1 MGRRSLLP
9 GVFKVFGVQGA
20 TLSHFKGVGITFT
33 KSFWALWSS
42 RCKPIALWGG
52 WDRFYLAFLR
62 FVDFKVQPYRTLRG
76 SGSLLPRL
84 FAVCGIPGAPLS
96 HFGGVEITFTLF
108 LLRFVEFKVQPSHTL
123 EGSASLLL
131 SLLEVCGTQ
140 AATPSN
146 FLQIYENKET
156 FMVWCNPIA
165 LWGGQGHFYLVFLRF
180 VEFRVHPYH
189 TLEGSGSVLLSNLSR
204 PGDFTQAFSLKVQ
217 KSPCISKKNL
227 KN

>member
-108 LLRFVEFKVQPSHTL
+108 LLRFVEFKVQPYCTL
-123 EGSASLLL
+123 GRSGSLLPLLFAIRGIPGAPL
-131 SLLEVCGTQ
+131 SH
-140 AATPSN
+140 
-146 FLQIYENKET
+146 F
-156 FMVWCNPIA
+156 
-165 LWGGQGHFYLVFLRF
+165 GGLGV
-180 VEFRVHPYH
+180 
-189 TLEGSGSVLLSNLSR
+189 S
-204 PGDFTQAFSLKVQ
+204 FTE
-217 KSPCISKKNL
+217 
-227 KN
+227 